1 MAILMTGA
9 TGFIGSHI
17 ARKLKTK
24 GAEVRA
30 LVRVTSNTEDLDR
43 TGVTKINGDITDRA
57 SVLKALEG
65 CETLYHCAGFVSF
78 KKRDYEKMVE
88 INVEGARKVLSA
100 ALETGV
106 RKVVFTSSV
115 AALGPAVKNGLITE
129 DSETDPDF
137 QGANIGYM
145 NVKRAAEAA
154 ALDFCEK
161 GLDVVITNP
170 SVVIG
175 AGDKYLSSVG
185 SVLWYCKKRFPGY
198 MDGTLNLTDVED
210 VAEGHILAAEKG
222 KTGECYI
229 LSNTNL
235 TVLEYFNLLE
245 KVTGVPAPK
254 LKIPYSAAYASAFFA
269 ERVLGLAF
277 PNYSTMDLD
286 SVKLSRYNWHTDC
299 SKAERELGYRRGS
312 VEESLRKTVEWLKSR
327 GLI

>member
-1 MAILMTGA
+1 MAVLMTGA

-24 GAEVRA
+24 GDEVRA
-30 LVRVTSNTEDLDR
+30 LVRATSDTGDLDR
-43 TGVTKINGDITDRA
+43 AGITKINGDITDRA

-65 CETLYHCAGFVSF
+65 CETVYHCAGFVSF
-78 KKRDYEKMVE
+78 KKRDYGKMVE
-88 INVEGARKVLSA
+88 INVEGARNVLSA

-115 AALGPAVKNGLITE
+115 AALGPAVKDGFITE
-129 DSETDPDF
+129 DSETDTDF

-185 SVLWYCKKRFPGY
+185 SVLWYCKRRFPGY

-235 TVLEYFNLLE
+235 TVLEYFTLLE

-254 LKIPYSAAYASAFFA
+254 LKIPYPAAYVSAFFA

-299 SKAERELGYRRGS
+299 SKAERELGYKRGS
-312 VEESLRKTVEWLKSR
+312 VEESLRKTVEWFKSR
-327 GLI
+327 RLL